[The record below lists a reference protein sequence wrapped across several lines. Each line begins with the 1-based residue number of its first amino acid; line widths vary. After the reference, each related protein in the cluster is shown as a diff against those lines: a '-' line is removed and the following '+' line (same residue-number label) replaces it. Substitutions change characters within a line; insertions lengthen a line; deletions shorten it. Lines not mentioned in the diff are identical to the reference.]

1 MSVEIPNVPSTE
13 PTSVS
18 VVKTLPMKYKAMH
31 YAIVAFLSSQSN
43 MEEGVKKSLLDSLP
57 IYKNAQEQVA
67 FYESLV
73 DFKKVET
80 DIIKPMQKQKKQ
92 DEKESKKQS
101 EKVLKEKKPRVPRKK
116 KEPIIAEV
124 VQETKSERII
134 PGTTDISA
142 VVEDVNIKKKTT
154 VKKPK
159 KEPKTTKKQNEKNEK
174 KEEKPSQKLVLENPD
189 EMKEE
194 EYIATSSVATEKSSE
209 KNKKKRVTKKKE
221 TKPIIPPVKEEED
234 HLMFIIDGIRYWTT
248 DENFENG
255 PVFENIVN
263 EEGDNDSGK
272 LIGSLVNSGLCL
284 NK

>member
-1 MSVEIPNVPSTE
+1 MSVEIPNMPSTE

-101 EKVLKEKKPRVPRKK
+101 EKVLKEKKPRAPRKK
-116 KEPIIAEV
+116 KEPVIAEM
-124 VQETKSERII
+124 VQETKSEGIVA
-134 PGTTDISA
+134 GTTDIPV

-159 KEPKTTKKQNEKNEK
+159 KEPKTTKKQNEKNEVK
-174 KEEKPSQKLVLENPD
+174 QEEPSQKLVLENPD

-194 EYIATSSVATEKSSE
+194 EYIATYSVAPE
-209 KNKKKRVTKKKE
+209 KNKKKRVMKKKE
-221 TKPIIPPVKEEED
+221 TKSIIPPAKEGED
-234 HLMFIIDGIRYWTT
+234 HMMFIIDGIRYWTT
-248 DENFENG
+248 DEKFENG

-272 LIGSLVNSGLCL
+272 LIGSLVNRGLCL